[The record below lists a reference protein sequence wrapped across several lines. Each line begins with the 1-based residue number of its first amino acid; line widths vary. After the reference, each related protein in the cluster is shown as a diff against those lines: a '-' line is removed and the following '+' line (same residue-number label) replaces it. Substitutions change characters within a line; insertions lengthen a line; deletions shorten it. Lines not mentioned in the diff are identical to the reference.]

1 MTRIADKR
9 RKNLRDV
16 ARAANVSVA
25 TVSRV
30 LNTPAIVST
39 DTRTRV
45 LDAMKSL
52 HFVPSAA
59 ARAINSG
66 RTRMVAA
73 LLPTLDNSIYARL
86 VDGLEHRLSAH
97 GLTLVVAQTRD
108 DQALKLERAKQLIDV
123 GAEGFVV
130 AGITQSEA
138 FNALIEHTRIP
149 VVSVSY
155 YAPDHHTPTVGYDNW
170 EAARIAV
177 DHLQGLGHR
186 NIAVVHGP
194 RHNNDRTDRRCE
206 AIEAI
211 QVGGTFSLFEVDISF
226 EGAAQATDRI
236 LREAPQA
243 TGILCFSDIL
253 AMGVLNALHRHGRRV
268 PKDLSVMGI
277 ENLPNAAFTHPPLT
291 SVRLQ
296 VQSMGERA
304 ADAIAIW
311 LDSGERPD
319 HARMPVEVIQR
330 ASTAPRS

>member
-97 GLTLVVAQTRD
+97 GLSLVVAR
-108 DQALKLERAKQLIDV
+108 
-123 GAEGFVV
+123 
-130 AGITQSEA
+130 
-138 FNALIEHTRIP
+138 
-149 VVSVSY
+149 
-155 YAPDHHTPTVGYDNW
+155 
-170 EAARIAV
+170 
-177 DHLQGLGHR
+177 LGH
-186 NIAVVHGP
+186 
-194 RHNNDRTDRRCE
+194 D
-206 AIEAI
+206 
-211 QVGGTFSLFEVDISF
+211 QS
-226 EGAAQATDRI
+226 QAMS
-236 LREAPQA
+236 REAMFKPVHQA
-243 TGILCFSDIL
+243 GVDGIVER
-253 AMGVLNALHRHGRRV
+253 GQKGR
-268 PKDLSVMGI
+268 
-277 ENLPNAAFTHPPLT
+277 N
-291 SVRLQ
+291 
-296 VQSMGERA
+296 
-304 ADAIAIW
+304 
-311 LDSGERPD
+311 
-319 HARMPVEVIQR
+319 HAR
-330 ASTAPRS
+330 AP